1 MPKLEP
7 TIQMSEVVGRVARPV
22 KEARIAADVAL
33 RVDRVCKAYGS
44 TRALVDVSLQIGPGE
59 VLGLLG
65 PNGAGKSTLI
75 SIVAGLLPADR
86 GSVLVCGH
94 EVGSGSFATR
104 QLVGFAP
111 QDLGLYLQLSVRAN
125 LRFFGE
131 VAGVTGT
138 ELKSRIDEL
147 SSLLD
152 LGDTIDRR
160 PHELSGGEKRRVHTA
175 IAILSRPA
183 LLLLD
188 EPTAGVDV
196 HTRQRILEVVK
207 GLANEGVAIC
217 YTTHYLHE
225 AEEVAK
231 SAVIVADGEIVAA
244 GTIAEL
250 VQRECEAVLE
260 LRLDGD
266 VPAELE
272 RMSMSHGHES
282 VVHLPAPDVGTAI
295 AEALAVVDHRQVRS
309 IEVVRPSLENVYLN
323 ITGRRI
329 EADMGEGSGG

>member
-1 MPKLEP
+1 M
-7 TIQMSEVVGRVARPV
+7 T
-22 KEARIAADVAL
+22 EARAEMHDAL

-44 TRALVDVSLQIGPGE
+44 MRALADVSLRIGPGE

-75 SIVAGLLPADR
+75 SIVAGLLPADG
-86 GSVLVCGH
+86 GSVFVCGH
-94 EVGSGSFATR
+94 EVGSEPFATR
-104 QLVGFAP
+104 RLVGFAP

-131 VAGVTGT
+131 VIGMTRM
-138 ELKSRIDEL
+138 ELESRIDEL

-152 LGDTIDRR
+152 LGEIVDRR
-160 PHELSGGEKRRVHTA
+160 PHGLSGGEKRRVHTA
-175 IAILSRPA
+175 IAILGRPA

-196 HTRQRILEVVK
+196 HTRQRILDVVK
-207 GLANEGVAIC
+207 GLAGEGVAIC

-225 AEEVAK
+225 AEEVAD
-231 SAVIVADGEIVAA
+231 SAAIITDGEIVAA
-244 GTIAEL
+244 GTVAEL
-250 VQRECEAVLE
+250 IQRECEAVLE

-272 RMSMSHGHES
+272 RMNVSNGGGS
-282 VVHLPAPDVGTAI
+282 VVHLPAPDVGAAI
-295 AEALAVVDHRQVRS
+295 AAALAVVDHRQIRS
-309 IEVVRPSLENVYLN
+309 IEVVRPSLESVYLTV
-323 ITGRRI
+323 TGRRI
-329 EADMGEGSGG
+329 EADTGEGAGG